1 MEEEYVKTNFV
12 KEGMIVD
19 LAIHDESREGNQNIH
34 AYIMTIV
41 KPINEDGTYKTYKST
56 EEIKAMNNEE
66 IQIIYSNMKNYLSDK
81 RTHINY

>member
-1 MEEEYVKTNFV
+1 MNKKQEL
-12 KEGMIVD
+12 I
-19 LAIHDESREGNQNIH
+19 DELIK
-34 AYIMTIV
+34 A
-41 KPINEDGTYKTYKST
+41 NEDGTYKTYKST

>member
-1 MEEEYVKTNFV
+1 MTKKIKTVLGGN
-12 KEGMIVD
+12 KMNKRQEI
-19 LAIHDESREGNQNIH
+19 IDELIK
-34 AYIMTIV
+34 A
-41 KPINEDGTYKTYKST
+41 NEDGTYKTYKST

>member
-1 MEEEYVKTNFV
+1 MNKRQEQ
-12 KEGMIVD
+12 I
-19 LAIHDESREGNQNIH
+19 DELIK
-34 AYIMTIV
+34 AD
-41 KPINEDGTYKTYKST
+41 EDGTYKTYKST